1 MADSVSRHINADLGA
16 KYLAPFSYKKIEQLP
31 GMLETAKFKSVS
43 VEEIIVDTS
52 LSIPKEI
59 LGHPAGQK
67 VQEAGEE
74 IIQAIANDVSAA
86 CARYQIEAG
95 MVVPQ
100 RTFLIQAKAA

>member
-1 MADSVSRHINADLGA
+1 
-16 KYLAPFSYKKIEQLP
+16 
-31 GMLETAKFKSVS
+31 MLETAKFKSVS
-43 VEEIIVDTS
+43 VEEIIVDRVIGDTS

-59 LGHPAGQK
+59 IGHPAGQK

-74 IIQAIANDVSAA
+74 IIQAIANDVSVA

-100 RTFLIQAKAA
+100 RTFLIQAKAV